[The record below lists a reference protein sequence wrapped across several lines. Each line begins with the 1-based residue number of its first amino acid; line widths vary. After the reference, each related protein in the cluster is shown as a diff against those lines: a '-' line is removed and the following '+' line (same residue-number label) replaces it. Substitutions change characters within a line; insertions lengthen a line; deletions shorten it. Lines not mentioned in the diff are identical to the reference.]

1 MHSLKRPL
9 IILTSSII
17 IFVVVVI
24 IFISPITKYLVQKYD
39 EKYTG
44 RQIKM
49 SWAYVNPFT
58 GYIYFRN
65 LKIYELK
72 SDSVFFSADGV
83 GANIALLK
91 LFSKTYEISKI
102 TLNHPYGT
110 IIQNK
115 KDLNFSDLITKF
127 SSNSDSTKAPVH
139 FNILGIKIIDG
150 EFYYHEQLIPIN
162 YYIKNVDIES
172 TGKRWDADTIAAQFS
187 FLPGIGGGDV
197 NGELTI
203 NLKNMD
209 YRYAFVSH
217 KFDLN
222 IIGQYLKALTN
233 YGSFSANLDADIK
246 AKGNLNDQ
254 ENLSASGQ
262 MAINEFHFGR
272 NNKEDYASFD
282 KLVVAIIELNPK
294 NHKYLFDSIIISHPY
309 FKYERYDYLDNVQTM
324 FGKNGANVA
333 VVNADQSKFN
343 LVIEIA
349 KYVKVLSK
357 NFFESDYKIN
367 RLVIYK
373 GDVKFND
380 FSTSEKFALEL
391 NPLTVIS
398 DSIDKNRKR
407 VSISFKSD
415 LKPFGNLSVDLS
427 VNPKDSGEFDL
438 HYNLQK
444 LPVSMFNPY
453 TISYTSFPLDRGT
466 LEVKGKWKVRNG
478 RIKSDNHLVVIDPR
492 VTKRLKNKDNKWIPM
507 PLIMFF
513 VRERGNV
520 IDYEIPITGNLK
532 DPKFHFWDVIFDV
545 LGNIFIK
552 PPTTPYRMEVN
563 NIENEI
569 EKSLTLKWNTRL
581 SSLWHEQRQF
591 IERMADF
598 LEKNPTA
605 SITVHPEQYEIKE
618 KEYILFFEAK
628 KKYFLF
634 HKNKKLQSFSVED
647 SEKVEKMSVKDSS
660 FIQYLNKQIKDSI
673 VFTVQEK
680 CTRIIDSA
688 TVNAKFENLI
698 KERKSAFVSYF
709 KKRKVEGQLRILRDE
724 NVIPYNGF
732 SFYKIEYEGEYPEF
746 LIKAYQQMNELNNEV
761 PRKRFKKLRQ
771 KNDSEL

>member
-1 MHSLKRPL
+1 
-9 IILTSSII
+9 
-17 IFVVVVI
+17 
-24 IFISPITKYLVQKYD
+24 
-39 EKYTG
+39 
-44 RQIKM
+44 M

-72 SDSVFFSADGV
+72 SDSIFFSADGV
-83 GANIALLK
+83 GANIAMLK

-102 TLNHPYGT
+102 TLNHPRGT

-115 KDLNFSDLITKF
+115 KDLNFNDLIKKF
-127 SSNSDSTKAPVH
+127 SSNSDTTKAPVH

-162 YYIKNVDIES
+162 YSIKSVNIES
-172 TGKRWDADTIAAQFS
+172 TGKRWNADTIAAKFS
-187 FLPGIGGGDV
+187 FLPGTGSGDIKG
-197 NGELTI
+197 NFTI
-203 NLKNMD
+203 NFKNLD
-209 YRYAFVSH
+209 YRFAFISN
-217 KFDLN
+217 KLDLN

-233 YGSFSANLDADIK
+233 YGGFNANLDAEIN
-246 AKGNLNDQ
+246 AKGNFKDQ

-262 MAINEFHFGR
+262 LAINEFHFGK
-272 NNKEDYASFD
+272 NIKEDYASFD
-282 KLVVAIIELNPK
+282 KLAVAIIELNPK
-294 NHKYLFDSIIISHPY
+294 NHKYLFDSIAISHPY

-324 FGKNGANVA
+324 FGKDGANVA
-333 VVNADQSKFN
+333 GVNADKSKFN

-391 NPLTVIS
+391 SPLTVIS
-398 DSIDKNRKR
+398 DSIDKNRNR

-415 LKPFGNLSVDLS
+415 LKPYGNLSVDLS

-466 LEVKGKWKVRNG
+466 LELKGAWKVRNG
-478 RIKSDNHLVVIDPR
+478 RIKSDNHLIIIDPR
-492 VTKRLKNKDNKWIPM
+492 VTKRLRNKDNKWIPM

-513 VRERGNV
+513 IRERGNV
-520 IDYEIPITGNLK
+520 IDYEIPITGNLR

-552 PPTTPYRMEVN
+552 PPTTPYRMEVD

-569 EKSLTLKWNTRL
+569 EKSLTLKWEMRL
-581 SSLWHEQRQF
+581 SSLRNEQEVF
-591 IERMADF
+591 IKRMADF
-598 LEKNPTA
+598 LADTPEA
-605 SITVHPEQYEIKE
+605 SITVLPQQYEIKE

-628 KKYFLF
+628 KRYFLLT
-634 HKNKKLQSFSVED
+634 KNKKLQSFSAAD
-647 SEKVEKMSVKDSS
+647 SEKVDKMSVKDSS
-660 FIQYLNKQIKDSI
+660 FVHYLNRMIKDSI
-673 VFTVQEK
+673 VFTIQEK
-680 CTRIIDSA
+680 CTRLIDST
-688 TVNAKFENLI
+688 TVNVKFENLK
-698 KERKSAFVSYF
+698 KERKNVFVSYF
-709 KKRKVEGQLRILRDE
+709 KKRKVEGQLRILSDE

-732 SFYKIEYEGEYPEF
+732 SFYKIEYEGEFPKF

-761 PRKRFKKLRQ
+761 PRKKFKKERQ